1 MHRYVDIEYM
11 PPTTNRAGMSKC

>member
-11 PPTTNRAGMSKC
+11 PPTTNRAGMSRC